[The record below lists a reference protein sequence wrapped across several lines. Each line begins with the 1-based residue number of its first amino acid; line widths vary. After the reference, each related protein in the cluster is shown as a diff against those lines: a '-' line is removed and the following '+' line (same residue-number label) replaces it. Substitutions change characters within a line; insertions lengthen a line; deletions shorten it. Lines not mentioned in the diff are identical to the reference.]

1 MGGGRVGWGWL
12 DSRLPSLAADAP
24 EAQEM
29 VSGGHE
35 EKPRAGAARMC
46 VFKNSAPGLNTPCC
60 SAHSSGRGH
69 VYTGDS
75 SKSPPSGSCLSL
87 PSEL

>member
-1 MGGGRVGWGWL
+1 MGVGRVGWGWL

-46 VFKNSAPGLNTPCC
+46 VFKNSAPGLTE
-60 SAHSSGRGH
+60 HTLLFSSFFRPW
-69 VYTGDS
+69 T
-75 SKSPPSGSCLSL
+75 CLHWGL
-87 PSEL
+87 L